1 VRLFAP
7 LRPNATARL
16 ARANP
21 LAKLVAAVVLMG
33 VLFVSLDPLTP
44 LLVLVGL
51 AAAVPFTGLAIGDLV
66 ARIRP
71 ILLAAFAI
79 GVVNVLLAAEHT
91 GSLLLLGPLVIG
103 SDNILAGAGLAL
115 RLLAIALSGVL
126 ALATTDPTD
135 LADSLVQQVRVPP
148 RFAVGALAA
157 ARLIPIM
164 AVEWQTLALA
174 RRARGVSAGRSPL
187 AGVRLAFGR
196 LLAMLVGAVRR
207 GTRLAIDMESR
218 GFGSQPCRSVARP
231 QRTVT
236 GDWVLIAAA
245 TTLGLGAIGVS
256 VALDSWRFLFS

>member
-1 VRLFAP
+1 VRLFIP

-21 LAKLVAAVVLMG
+21 IAKLAAALVLMG
-33 VLFVSLDPLTP
+33 VLFVSRDPLTP

-51 AAAVPFTGLAIGDLV
+51 AAAIPFTGLAVGDLV
-66 ARIRP
+66 GRTRP
-71 ILLAAFAI
+71 ILLAASAI
-79 GVVNVLLAAEHT
+79 GVVNVLLAAEDT
-91 GSLLLLGPLVIG
+91 GSMLRLGPLVIG

-126 ALATTDPTD
+126 ALVTTDPTD
-135 LADSLVQQVRVPP
+135 LADSLVQQARVPP

-187 AGVRLAFGR
+187 AAVRLAFGR
-196 LLAMLVGAVRR
+196 LLAMLIGAVRR
-207 GTRLAIDMESR
+207 GTRLAIAMESR
-218 GFGSQPCRSVARP
+218 GFGSQPCRSIARP
-231 QRTVT
+231 QRMAR
-236 GDWVLIAAA
+236 GDWGLVVAA

-256 VALDSWRFLFS
+256 AALGSWRFLFG